1 MALEFTPHSIIY
13 LLNVPMSADQK
24 NQLDFA
30 NVGAQTAYMQSR
42 IVRSFTDFT
51 YQRKDHVI
59 RVPIEADAIWNANYV
74 MYQNQNFTNKWFYA
88 FVERIEYRNDGCTWL
103 HIKTDVFQTWM
114 FNYSFKPSFV
124 EREHVSDDTPYKH
137 TVPENLPLGDLYA
150 CREHRATPF
159 SLLARNQAEF
169 DANYYVCICMSEIA
183 NYVGAAAITT
193 MIGGAPNGCN
203 YYCVDAAHLRAFLD
217 DCEQHGQSESIISV
231 FPIPRGAVYW
241 DVINT
246 VYTPR
251 DHGNTVDPMV
261 VSIMM
266 RDAGFLPDGTVIKNN
281 KLKSYPYTCVRLHNS
296 SGSSVDLKP
305 QNFYNLM
312 MGYSNQVAF
321 ETNYAT
327 APNASLMVSPR
338 FYLQSGAGSADIND
352 NAFQYSIEFNG
363 FPQIAWTV
371 DTYKNYAALNANSL
385 MMQQVDIGVSAI
397 AAGAQGDYIGVL
409 GDTLSAVEFAAK
421 QVDME
426 NKPREVVGKPSAGVE
441 MLSGAAGVFVS
452 IMRPTPEY
460 LHMIDDYF
468 SLFGYAVN
476 CVKNVE
482 TRTRQNWNYIKT
494 RDIMIDADCP
504 EEDAQELESIYNSG
518 LTIWHNSATFG
529 DFTQNNPIV

>member
-42 IVRSFTDFT
+42 IVRSFSDFT
-51 YQRKDHVI
+51 YQRKDHII
-59 RVPIEADAIWNANYV
+59 RVPIEADAIWNANYI

-88 FVERIEYRNDGCTWL
+88 FVERVEYVNDGCTWL

-124 EREHVSDDTPYKH
+124 EREHVADDTPYKH

-150 CREHRATPF
+150 CREFRATPF

-169 DANYYVCICMSEIA
+169 DANYYVCICMSDIA
-183 NYVGAAAITT
+183 TYAGGAAITT

-203 YYCVDAAHLRAFLD
+203 YYCVDTAHLRAFLD
-217 DCEQHGQSESIISV
+217 AAEQAGESDSIVSI

-241 DVINT
+241 DVLNT
-246 VYTPR
+246 VFTPR
-251 DHGNTVDPMV
+251 DHTNVTVPMTTTV
-261 VSIMM
+261 QL
-266 RDAGFLPDGTVIKNN
+266 RGGGFLPDGTVIKNN
-281 KLKSYPYTCVRLHNS
+281 KLKNYPYVSIKLHNN
-296 SGSSVDLKP
+296 SGASVDLKP
-305 QNFYNLM
+305 QNFYNLF
-312 MGYSNQVAF
+312 MGYSDEITL

-327 APNASLMVSPR
+327 APNASLSVAPR
-338 FYLQSGAGSADIND
+338 FYSQSGAGSADIND
-352 NAFQYSIEFNG
+352 NDFTHAISFNA

-371 DTYKNYAALNANSL
+371 DTYKNYVALNANSL
-385 MMQQVDIGVSAI
+385 MMQQVDLGVSAI
-397 AAGAQGDYIGVL
+397 SAGLDGDFASVL
-409 GDTLSAVEFAAK
+409 GTSLSAVEFGAA
-421 QVDME
+421 QVDRE
-426 NKPREVVGKPSAGVE
+426 NRPREIVGKPSAGLE
-441 MLSGAAGVFVS
+441 MLSGSAGVFVS
-452 IMRPTPEY
+452 IMRPSPEY

-468 SLFGYAVN
+468 SRFGYCVN

-482 TRTRQNWNYIKT
+482 TRTRPSWNYIKT

-504 EEDAQELESIYNSG
+504 EEDAQELENIYNSG
-518 LTIWHNSATFG
+518 ITIWHNSATFG
-529 DFTQNNPIV
+529 DFTQNNAPV